1 MIDPTQEEG
10 DLTVDDGDRWCDLN
24 WFAAQLMG
32 AGYVAWISF
41 AIWGL
46 RIALENPITNDSRK
60 MRTRLIVAVY
70 WILHSGDVLF
80 KEMSSA
86 DLQDEDTARAIK
98 PGPLCEKI
106 LPRSR
111 NRWDFWKNRFGELSG
126 ISPFRFPMKIVE
138 RMSTIETQ

>member
-1 MIDPTQEEG
+1 
-10 DLTVDDGDRWCDLN
+10 
-24 WFAAQLMG
+24 MG

-46 RIALENPITNDSRK
+46 RIALESPITNDYWK
-60 MRTRLIVAVY
+60 METRLYVAEQ
-70 WILHSGDVLF
+70 WIIYSGDVLF

-98 PGPLCEKI
+98 PGSLCEKV

-111 NRWDFWKNRFGELSG
+111 NRWDFWKNRFRELDG
-126 ISPFRFPMKIVE
+126 TFPSERVVD

>member
-10 DLTVDDGDRWCDLN
+10 DLTLVDRRRWYDLN
-24 WFAAQLMG
+24 EFAAGLMG

-46 RIALENPITNDSRK
+46 RIALENPITNDDWK
-60 MRTRLIVAVY
+60 MGTRLMVAEL

-98 PGPLCEKI
+98 PGPLCGKV

-111 NRWDFWKNRFGELSG
+111 NRWDFWKNRFRELSG
-126 ISPFRFPMKIVE
+126 TFPAEILMEVAE

>member
-10 DLTVDDGDRWCDLN
+10 ILTGDDRHRWYELN

-46 RIALENPITNDSRK
+46 RIALENPITNDDWK
-60 MRTRLIVAVY
+60 MEIRLIVAEL
-70 WILHSGDVLF
+70 WIIHSGDVLF

-98 PGPLCEKI
+98 PGPLCEKV

-111 NRWDFWKNRFGELSG
+111 NRWDFWKNRFRELSG
-126 ISPFRFPMKIVE
+126 TFPFIEVVD
-138 RMSTIETQ
+138 RMSIIETQ

>member
-10 DLTVDDGDRWCDLN
+10 ILTGDDRKRWCRLN
-24 WFAAQLMG
+24 VFAARLMG

-46 RIALENPITNDSRK
+46 RIALENPITNDSWK
-60 MRTRLIVAVY
+60 METRVIVAEA
-70 WILHSGDVLF
+70 WIIHSGDVLF

-98 PGPLCEKI
+98 PGPLCEKV

-111 NRWDFWKNRFGELSG
+111 NRWYFWKNRFRELNG
-126 ISPFRFPMKIVE
+126 RLPLELAMEVVE
-138 RMSTIETQ
+138 RMSTIETK

>member
-1 MIDPTQEEG
+1 
-10 DLTVDDGDRWCDLN
+10 
-24 WFAAQLMG
+24 MG

-46 RIALENPITNDSRK
+46 RIALENPVPNEFSK
-60 MRTRLIVAVY
+60 MEVRLYVAEQ
-70 WILHSGDVLF
+70 WIMHSGDVLF

-98 PGPLCEKI
+98 PGPLCEKV

-111 NRWDFWKNRFGELSG
+111 NRWDFWKNRFRELNGTFHGLEKS
-126 ISPFRFPMKIVE
+126 ME
-138 RMSTIETQ
+138 RISTIETQ